1 MALPFFNSKTK
12 EYQEK
17 SLKNQSQLS
26 SKMKSGFNDI
36 GNKLDN
42 QTQILGRVESW
53 LDETYELHREFYQS
67 EDESRRERMRLL
79 RRQKLAGASVGATT
93 GGNGDGESG
102 GGGIGSFIAKTIAT
116 AVGGAFGLKQIKK
129 FFKSTP
135 KATGAVDD
143 LTKKTKN
150 LTKAQKASQKQLKA
164 ETKERLAN
172 NKASQ
177 ESRNKLK
184 KLADAETKIR
194 DEKIRTGKTGKV
206 SGSLADDVAKAG
218 KVADT
223 ALDASKASKIIA
235 RVFPPVAVAEALAVN
250 IKDGYDLY
258 SAAFDDDIATE
269 LQGEDLGGVIG
280 GAIGAAIGLVGGPMG
295 AVLGASLGNM
305 VGSWVGDY
313 FDPNF
318 DKEFIQSS
326 ENLIVRKEGL
336 ATSLAALEAD
346 RGNMSD
352 REYKLEHD
360 KLMREKQFLDNATAE
375 QATVQKLFDARTKAS
390 EEYNIIAQD
399 VARIEAAGG
408 TAGDSLL
415 RSLKAAEDT
424 FNEAD
429 KRFDAQ
435 AKEFEKQLD
444 EKLALKSAI
453 DKGIYDKDLWGDS
466 EIEADRLG
474 ELTQG
479 ELRGILA
486 DKDLSDSDTLLV
498 QKALRELTGIG
509 GDPTAIKDTATVLQE
524 GFIAAVKTGDG
535 VAQNQFIKQVQGM
548 GGEAAVAA
556 LAAGTLT
563 QEMIIKPKPSQ
574 SALGIATQANIM
586 KESGGKLV
594 AENLNYGGSTN
605 KRIREIFGSRT
616 KGVSDEELNAIKSD
630 PQKMSEM
637 MYGGRMGNTEAG
649 DGFKYRGRGYIQL
662 TGKNN
667 YAAASKEIFGDNRLV
682 DNPDL
687 ALDPVVAKQI
697 TDWFMEKNAPNMAKK
712 LGIDMN
718 NMTQD
723 QANQLATSTIAG
735 KKIQRGSDGYL
746 SSTLDKVDMYAQK
759 IKSGTISASGN
770 GSASA
775 GGSAVNSMSAQQA
788 QSQNGVTVVDNSTTV
803 TDNSTNASSTSSY
816 TQQVS
821 PRRVNTTGIR
831 LDMVMPT

>member
-102 GGGIGSFIAKTIAT
+102 GVGIGSIIAGAIAT

-135 KATGAVDD
+135 KATGAIDD

-150 LTKAQKASQKQLKA
+150 LTKAQKASQKQLK
-164 ETKERLAN
+164 EEIKERRAN
-172 NKASQ
+172 NKSSKEA
-177 ESRNKLK
+177 RNKLK
-184 KLADAETKIR
+184 AQVDAETKIR
-194 DEKIRTGKTGKV
+194 DEKIRSGKTGKV
-206 SGSLADDVAKAG
+206 SGSLADDAAKAG
-218 KVADT
+218 KIADT
-223 ALDASKASKIIA
+223 ALDASKASKILA

-269 LQGEDLGGVIG
+269 LQGEDIGGVIG

-390 EEYNIIAQD
+390 EEYNQIAQD

-444 EKLALKSAI
+444 EKLALKAAI
-453 DKGIYDKDLWGDS
+453 DKGIYDKDIMGYS

-486 DKDLSDSDTLLV
+486 DKDLSNSDTLLV
-498 QKALRELTGIG
+498 QKALNEFTGIG

-524 GFIAAVKTGDG
+524 GFNAAVNTGDAAASG
-535 VAQNQFIKQVQGM
+535 QFVKQVQGM
-548 GGEAAVAA
+548 GGDAAVAA

-563 QEMIIKPKPSQ
+563 QEMIIKPQPKVTGGQVTST
-574 SALGIATQANIM
+574 SSSGGFDYGTYKTAIGIR
-586 KESGGKLV
+586 ESGGDYGE
-594 AENLNYGGSTN
+594 ENTIGYLGMYQMGAMALQDAGYVKSGVNSNKALNDPKNWLKGSKEEFLRNPAMQEDAMKKYTN
-605 KRIREIFGSRT
+605 KQMGYLKSKKVIDDQSST
-616 KGVSDEELNAIKSD
+616 EEV
-630 PQKMSEM
+630 
-637 MYGGRMGNTEAG
+637 AG
-649 DGFKYRGRGYIQL
+649 FL
-662 TGKNN
+662 
-667 YAAASKEIFGDNRLV
+667 AAAHLVGAGGAAQLKAGNVKQDAYGSKSSEYYNIGV
-682 DNPDL
+682 MS
-687 ALDPVVAKQI
+687 QGGGG
-697 TDWFMEKNAPNMAKK
+697 
-712 LGIDMN
+712 GIGP
-718 NMTQD
+718 
-723 QANQLATSTIAG
+723 S
-735 KKIQRGSDGYL
+735 GS
-746 SSTLDKVDMYAQK
+746 
-759 IKSGTISASGN
+759 

-775 GGSAVNSMSAQQA
+775 GGSAVNSISASQA
-788 QSQNGVTVVDNSTTV
+788 QSQNGTTIVDNSTTV
-803 TDNSTNASSTSSY
+803 TDNSTSASSSNSY

-821 PRRVNTTGIR
+821 PRRANTTGIR
-831 LDMVMPT
+831 LDVVMPV